1 MHVSYRFE
9 TPARALMEG
18 SSFRCWICLEDQPST
33 HAMLSA
39 CDCVGTNRFVH
50 ESCLNT
56 YCLRTLADN
65 EHRQHDLDVCCP
77 ICRGKYVIEREASS
91 VASWRELVRCTST
104 DWQLLLRHCRF
115 FLLILPLLVTST
127 LSWCWLYAYWDD
139 LYRNGSGPPLLAGDR
154 PVAPVTDAA
163 FTWLPSQISAMISG
177 GLDAIFAQRRLE
189 DTRATDGLAKEPHP
203 SQISHNW
210 SLLYVW
216 LQYARSYMILSWVM
230 MMLLGDI
237 EGLLPSS
244 ARELFRIEELVLV
257 RHGIVAA
264 FSSIAIVR
272 YIVFNV
278 FTSHTE
284 VALLVSSDTI
294 ARRDIRPGE
303 INRIQDCMI
312 NLLYSLVQSSGS
324 FHPVLMK
331 AALVATDAEMAQ
343 TSNAEASSSP
353 G

>member
-1 MHVSYRFE
+1 M
-9 TPARALMEG
+9 
-18 SSFRCWICLEDQPST
+18 
-33 HAMLSA
+33 
-39 CDCVGTNRFVH
+39 
-50 ESCLNT
+50 
-56 YCLRTLADN
+56 
-65 EHRQHDLDVCCP
+65 
-77 ICRGKYVIEREASS
+77 
-91 VASWRELVRCTST
+91 
-104 DWQLLLRHCRF
+104 
-115 FLLILPLLVTST
+115 
-127 LSWCWLYAYWDD
+127 
-139 LYRNGSGPPLLAGDR
+139 
-154 PVAPVTDAA
+154 
-163 FTWLPSQISAMISG
+163 
-177 GLDAIFAQRRLE
+177 FAQSRLE

-257 RHGIVAA
+257 SEKRTKLFFFGQFCPFLLSKVRHGIVAA

-294 ARRDIRPGE
+294 VITMLLQDWAASMAGDFWLRLDLNRLRGGYFRIRSRHE
-303 INRIQDCMI
+303 HD
-312 NLLYSLVQSSGS
+312 
-324 FHPVLMK
+324 
-331 AALVATDAEMAQ
+331 D
-343 TSNAEASSSP
+343 
-353 G
+353 